1 MYVNDLTDEGEE
13 GVRRAYGTAQMA
25 RLIAIKDHYD
35 PGNIF
40 HLNHNIPAS
49 QPTGVDAPDAS
60 TARPGAS
67 RLGTRSIGAG

>member
-1 MYVNDLTDEGEE
+1 VAIEPYASGVYVNDLTDEGEK

-35 PGNIF
+35 PDNIF

-49 QPTGVDAPDAS
+49 QPTVSPAP
-60 TARPGAS
+60 ARNSDPG
-67 RLGTRSIGAG
+67 